1 MSSIL
6 TPLFRRSVMSSSSSL
21 IGRSSTMNMW
31 RNDVVSRMGVS
42 RYVPMNELA
51 TTSDDVDDRFS
62 ELSDFFPR
70 FG

>member
-31 RNDVVSRMGVS
+31 RNDVVSRMECKIRADERIG
-42 RYVPMNELA
+42 E
-51 TTSDDVDDRFS
+51 SDDVGVGDRS